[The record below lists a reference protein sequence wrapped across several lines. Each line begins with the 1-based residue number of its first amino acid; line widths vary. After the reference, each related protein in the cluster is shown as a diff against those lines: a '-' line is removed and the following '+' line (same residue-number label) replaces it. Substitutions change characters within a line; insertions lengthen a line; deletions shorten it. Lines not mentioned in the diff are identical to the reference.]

1 MCCYSLNALAV
12 LIQKILGKEKKK
24 ERKVGEGWKMIYN
37 KIDNGI

>member
-12 LIQKILGKEKKK
+12 LIQKILGGEKKK
-24 ERKVGEGWKMIYN
+24 ERKVGEEWKMIYN